1 VDFVFLNAATTKI
14 REGNT
19 TVENVSFVLYRGEG
33 NRTVE
38 NVFFINR
45 GRFPPAVCWA
55 VGAEAYV
62 LWRLSSGSFPS

>member
-1 VDFVFLNAATTKI
+1 M
-14 REGNT
+14 
-19 TVENVSFVLYRGEG
+19 ENVSFVLYRGEG

-38 NVFFINR
+38 NVFIINW
-45 GRFPPAVCWA
+45 GRFPPAVYWA